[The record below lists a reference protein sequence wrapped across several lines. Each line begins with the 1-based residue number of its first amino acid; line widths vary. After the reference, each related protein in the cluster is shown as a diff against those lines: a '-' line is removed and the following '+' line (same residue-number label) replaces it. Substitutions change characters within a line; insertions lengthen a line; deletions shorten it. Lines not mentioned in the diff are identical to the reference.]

1 MKKSIFILALSLVL
15 GTASF
20 ANNDETINQKA
31 EQSLKKEFAQAK
43 DVRWQKSGELIK
55 ATFTLNE
62 KVLFAYYNESG
73 ELVAITRNITTDQL
87 PITLLTSLRKNFTE
101 YWVTD
106 LFEMVSGG
114 ETSYYVTVEN
124 AGQKVVLKS
133 DDFTSWATYKKEK
146 KEAQ

>member
-20 ANNDETINQKA
+20 ANNDEIINQKA
-31 EQSLKKEFAQAK
+31 EQSFKKEFSQAK
-43 DVRWQKSGELIK
+43 DVRWQKSGDFVK

-73 ELVAITRNITTDQL
+73 DLVAITRNITTDQL
-87 PITLLTSLRKNFTE
+87 PITLLTTFRKNFSG
-101 YWVTD
+101 YWISD

-114 ETSYYVTVEN
+114 ETSYYITLEN
-124 AGQKVVLKS
+124 ADHKVVLKS
-133 DDFTSWATYKKEK
+133 EDFASWETYKKEK
-146 KEAQ
+146 KEAY